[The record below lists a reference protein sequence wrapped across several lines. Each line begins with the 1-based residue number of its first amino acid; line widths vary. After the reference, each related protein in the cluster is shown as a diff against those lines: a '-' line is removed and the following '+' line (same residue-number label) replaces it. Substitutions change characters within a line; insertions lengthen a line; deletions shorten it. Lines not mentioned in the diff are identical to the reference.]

1 MEDQGNQSTENHVKR
16 SEHFPQNC
24 ITTQMIMNE
33 ELTGGQ
39 EVQEGDL
46 LLHHLKEKDMKTGE
60 EKDTKTDVTVDQG
73 TQKTA
78 GCMRRSMTTS
88 TLHTAGPR
96 TRLRGSLASCA
107 PVRPI
112 L

>member
-39 EVQEGDL
+39 EVQEEDP
-46 LLHHLKEKDMKTGE
+46 LLHHLKEKDTKTGE
-60 EKDTKTDVTVDQG
+60 EKDMKTDVIVDQG
-73 TQKTA
+73 MEKTV
-78 GCMRRSMTTS
+78 GYMRRSMTTS
-88 TLHTAGPR
+88 TPHTAGPR
-96 TRLRGSLASCA
+96 TRLRESLANCA
-107 PVRPI
+107 PVLPI